1 MRIFGVLALLLAVL
15 IFVLSG
21 CSDTQNAQVSG
32 QMVDIVETTHAPR
45 EADFSTQLPEP
56 TVSYIENNQEES
68 VMKMKVDVNGT
79 LFTATLEDNTAVQ
92 ALVEMLEGG
101 PVTIQ
106 MGEYGGFEK
115 VGDLGASL
123 PTSNR
128 QVTTQSGDIVLYQG
142 SQIVMFY
149 GSNSW
154 SYTRLG
160 RIDDLNGWE
169 AALGKGDVTV
179 TLSLAM

>member
-1 MRIFGVLALLLAVL
+1 
-15 IFVLSG
+15 
-21 CSDTQNAQVSG
+21 
-32 QMVDIVETTHAPR
+32 
-45 EADFSTQLPEP
+45 
-56 TVSYIENNQEES
+56 
-68 VMKMKVDVNGT
+68 MKMQVDVNGT

-160 RIDDLNGWE
+160 SIDDLTGWE
-169 AALGKGDVTV
+169 AALGKGDAVV